1 MPRQYH
7 TTNLVRSYWRK
18 KRERRARYQMK
29 NACRI
34 NSIQLQKIIEMKQK
48 RDLKLERTARIF
60 ELLFYFP
67 NMFFNFLKRCFTTRR
82 NKQ

>member
-18 KRERRARYQMK
+18 KRDRRARYQMK

-34 NSIQLQKIIEMKQK
+34 NSIQLQRIIEQKQK
-48 RDLKLERTARIF
+48 RELRLERTTWIF

-67 NMFFNFLKRCFTTRR
+67 NKFFDFLKRCFTIRR